1 MLFSLKVDCTG
12 YHNSA
17 CTKEYQPHCASD
29 GVTYSNRCLFC
40 NAFVCLLPPL
50 NIRKVHDGK
59 CIVSDF
65 KKKYQPHCA
74 SDGVTYSNRCLFC
87 NAFVE
92 SRGIITFKYYGKC
105 KQ

>member
-1 MLFSLKVDCTG
+1 GVEKLKSMLFSLKVDCTG

-40 NAFVCLLPPL
+40 NAFV
-50 NIRKVHDGK
+50 
-59 CIVSDF
+59 
-65 KKKYQPHCA
+65 
-74 SDGVTYSNRCLFC
+74 
-87 NAFVE
+87 E

>member
-1 MLFSLKVDCTG
+1 MKVAFCLLFTLALFCLYSDAIEEEGKPVDCTG

-17 CTKEYQPHCASD
+17 CTKE
-29 GVTYSNRCLFC
+29 
-40 NAFVCLLPPL
+40 
-50 NIRKVHDGK
+50 
-59 CIVSDF
+59 
-65 KKKYQPHCA
+65 YQPHCA